1 MQEQSF
7 AGATEPAQ
15 RLRAPSPCQ
24 RDPWVSLPKPFTA
37 LEFWPLRWAAWL
49 FLVTRRNATL
59 VSLLQRMISKPE
71 QHHVSGG
78 QTQRQTLRQT
88 DNLCAPG
95 VLVLIRV
102 KYFSKDVSSNL
113 HEITAICLFTNQVSQ
128 CMSVSTYCP
137 HSNGSWE
144 KVENTNNHDLS
155 QKNCSRV
162 YHPLEELNCT

>member
-1 MQEQSF
+1 MHEQSF
-7 AGATEPAQ
+7 AGATKPAQ

-37 LEFWPLRWAAWL
+37 LEFWPLCWAAWL
-49 FLVTRRNATL
+49 FLVTRRNANQ
-59 VSLLQRMISKPE
+59 VSFYCKRMISKPE

-113 HEITAICLFTNQVSQ
+113 HEITAKCLFTNQVSQ
-128 CMSVSTYCP
+128 CM
-137 HSNGSWE
+137 
-144 KVENTNNHDLS
+144 
-155 QKNCSRV
+155 
-162 YHPLEELNCT
+162 